1 MKKRASTGRIVLVVL
16 AVLLGVAA
24 GLGALLGAAALTS
37 RPPLFLLA
45 GLAGFCAV
53 YLLGLLF
60 ATHKVGRDRRRRVRE
75 VSFFAGTALGVG
87 LFVLTALLPMG
98 DPRLPPAPVE
108 GQRFWELPTNSR
120 IAYVHVPA
128 EGDARGTPV
137 IFLHGGPGTP
147 DMKGDSEYF
156 GRLAR
161 SGFDVY
167 VYDEVGTG
175 RSSRLEDP
183 RRYTLT
189 RDVSD
194 LEAVREKIEAERM
207 VLIGHS
213 YGGTLAAAYASS
225 HPEHVARM
233 VLSFPG
239 DPSPSAGG
247 ASMVYRLRTREKLG
261 VYALLLPPRPMLAYA
276 LLQVNPEAAHA
287 FASDA
292 ELDARQDRIYN
303 RTRPALHCRN
313 QPPGPRLHGLG
324 FFANQYPQSFAR
336 KPHAAFLPDLEGL
349 SIPTLVIKG
358 RCDYLSWSS
367 AQEYLNALPD
377 AKLLYLNDS
386 GHNAYQDEPE
396 RYMADVRAFL
406 LGRPLPESPYDG
418 HRRPEGYEGPP

>member
-1 MKKRASTGRIVLVVL
+1 MKERASTGRIVLVVL
-16 AVLLGVAA
+16 AVLLGVSA
-24 GLGALLGAAALTS
+24 GLGTLLGAAALTN

-45 GLAGFCAV
+45 GLAGFCAF
-53 YLLGLLF
+53 YLLVLLF
-60 ATHKVGRDRRRRVRE
+60 ATHKVGQNRRRRVRE
-75 VSFFAGTALGVG
+75 VSFFAGTGLVVG
-87 LFVLTALLPMG
+87 LFVLTALLPMD
-98 DPRLPPAPVE
+98 DPQLPPAPVE

-120 IAYVHVPA
+120 IAYVRLPA

-147 DMKGDSEYF
+147 DMKGDSKYF
-156 GRLAR
+156 GSLAT

-167 VYDEVGTG
+167 VYDEVGAG
-175 RSSRLEDP
+175 LSSRLEEP

-189 RDVSD
+189 RDVAD
-194 LEAVREKIEAERM
+194 LEAVREKIGAERV

-247 ASMVYRLRTREKLG
+247 ASMVYRLTTREKLG

-287 FASDA
+287 FASDD

-324 FFANQYPQSFAR
+324 FFANQYPQSSAR
-336 KPHAAFLPDLEGL
+336 KPHADFLPDLKGL

-367 AQEYLNALPD
+367 AQEYLNALPN
-377 AKLLYLNDS
+377 AKLLYLKDS
-386 GHNAYQDEPE
+386 GHNAYQDEPD
-396 RYMADVRAFL
+396 RYMANVRAFL
-406 LGRPLPESPYDG
+406 LSRPLPEHPYEG
-418 HRRPEGYEGPP
+418 SKPPEGYEGPP